1 MKQGEEVIEQ
11 WLLRTWRSPVK
22 VRSDKKSDF
31 FSLERERER
40 ERAGGGGVKIEET

>member
-31 FSLERERER
+31 FSLERERESW
-40 ERAGGGGVKIEET
+40 GGGVKIEET

>member
-22 VRSDKKSDF
+22 VRSDKESGF
-31 FSLERERER
+31 FSFQIDRERGER
-40 ERAGGGGVKIEET
+40 RFKIEETIIV